1 MVDTVK
7 LAGDLKQQELFEM
20 QKPLQECLIE
30 IGIPDKSGSFLFLV
44 LLLDKSGSFRLKSR
58 RQSR

>member
-30 IGIPDKSGSFLFLV
+30 IGIPDKSGSFLLLPIQKSPLV
-44 LLLDKSGSFRLKSR
+44 YSK
-58 RQSR
+58 